1 MMTTRIWVGTCA
13 LLVAVFAWS
22 TLSAFQRTGSAPAS
36 ASTDVGPKYG
46 PDGALQLP
54 ADYRTWVF
62 VGSSLGLS
70 YSEGAPGMEM
80 FEETLMEPTAYRHFV
95 ATGTFR
101 EGTMF
106 ALILHGVGN
115 AVLPARQGRF
125 GAEIHGVEMEVK
137 DTSHRPEG
145 WAYYAF
151 DGMTGTL
158 QTTARANPKTSCY
171 SCHLEHAARDNVFL
185 QFYPLLA
192 EAAHIKVAT
201 KPAAK

>member
-1 MMTTRIWVGTCA
+1 MTTRIWVGTCA

-22 TLSAFQRTGSAPAS
+22 TLSAYQGAGPAS
-36 ASTDVGPKYG
+36 ASGVTDVGPAYG
-46 PDGALQLP
+46 SDGALQLP

-70 YSEGAPGMEM
+70 YAEGAPGMEM

-101 EGTMF
+101 EGTML
-106 ALILHGVGN
+106 ALILHGVGD
-115 AVLPARQGRF
+115 AVLPARRGRF
-125 GAEIHGVEMEVK
+125 GADIHGVEMEVK
-137 DTSHRPEG
+137 DSSHRPEG

-151 DGMTGTL
+151 DGMRGSI
-158 QTTARANPKTSCY
+158 QTTAQANPKASCY
-171 SCHLEHAARDNVFL
+171 SCHAEHAARDNVFL

-201 KPAAK
+201 QAAPK